1 MGSKTKPR
9 RKPGRAF
16 RKPGK
21 GRAQPPWLRAK
32 QATAKKATVKK
43 ATAKDATAKKAA
55 AKIIGENT
63 EENTGENAAQN
74 ITAASSPV
82 PLADD
87 TAGAGRKDR
96 GGGSPGEK
104 RRRSF
109 SQANL
114 EARSEGPQ
122 GAMLAAALAVPRE
135 SGYRLTHAFH
145 PYPGRFHP
153 ALPRTVLRGLLQ
165 ARRERGGANDP
176 APQVFDPFVGGG
188 TTLVEA
194 MLLGL
199 PATGNDLNPVAVM
212 VARERTRTRDAA
224 EAAAVEAET
233 RRIAEAVEA
242 LRREKNPPRANP
254 SRIHRLTPHYQPHL
268 LAELMQ
274 WLRLI
279 GMLRPGPTLETLRAV
294 FSSAVVKFSNLTSD
308 SRPEAGPPPRYPKG
322 AVTRFLVGKCRE
334 LTRAQTDLGQRLP
347 PKTPRPVL
355 LEEDARLL
363 PSVEAD
369 SISLTLTS
377 PPYPGIY
384 DYHHQHQLRMDWL
397 ELDGSALLK
406 GEVGSRREAE
416 DAASEAADAQ
426 KWGWSAG
433 LRDVLGTLARVTRPG
448 GRLVLAMG
456 DWISNGHAVD
466 ARNAIGR
473 TVLPE
478 HWSLDSSASIRR
490 AEHSRLEKKAFG
502 RRGKWEHLLLF
513 TRGGEPPKP
522 PKPPGPPPSTGKR
535 IRGKTR

>member
-1 MGSKTKPR
+1 MAPAAG
-9 RKPGRAF
+9 
-16 RKPGK
+16 
-21 GRAQPPWLRAK
+21 
-32 QATAKKATVKK
+32 
-43 ATAKDATAKKAA
+43 KAA
-55 AKIIGENT
+55 EAGQRDRA
-63 EENTGENAAQN
+63 G
-74 ITAASSPV
+74 ASS
-82 PLADD
+82 
-87 TAGAGRKDR
+87 
-96 GGGSPGEK
+96 GEK

-122 GAMLAAALAVPRE
+122 GAMLATALSVPRE

-153 ALPRTVLRGLLQ
+153 ALPRTVLRGMLQ
-165 ARRERGGANDP
+165 ARRENGGGHDP
-176 APQVFDPFVGGG
+176 TPRVLDPFVGGG

-199 PATGNDLNPVAVM
+199 PATGNDLNPVAMM
-212 VARERTRTRDAA
+212 VTRERTRTRNPT
-224 EAAAVEAET
+224 EAAAVEAEV

-279 GMLRPGPTLETLRAV
+279 DMLRPGPTRETLRAV
-294 FSSAVVKFSNLTSD
+294 FSSAVVKFSNLVSD

-334 LTRAQTDLGQRLP
+334 LTDAQRDLGERMP
-347 PKTPRPVL
+347 PRMPRPVL

-369 SISLTLTS
+369 SVSLTLTS
-377 PPYPGIY
+377 PPYPGTY

-397 ELDGSALLK
+397 ELDGSALLM
-406 GEVGSRREAE
+406 GEVSSRRDMEGGAFE
-416 DAASEAADAQ
+416 VGDAQ
-426 KWGWSAG
+426 KGGWSAG
-433 LRDVLGTLARVTRPG
+433 LRDVLRTLARVMRPG

-466 ARNAIGR
+466 AHNAIGR
-473 TVLPE
+473 TAFPE

-490 AEHSRLEKKAFG
+490 VEHSRLEKKAFG

-522 PKPPGPPPSTGKR
+522 KPPPRKTGKR

>member
-1 MGSKTKPR
+1 MGSKTKSR
-9 RKPGRAF
+9 RKPGRSF
-16 RKPGK
+16 RKPAK
-21 GRAQPPWLRAK
+21 GRAKPPWLSEK
-32 QATAKKATVKK
+32 QAPTKNI
-43 ATAKDATAKKAA
+43 A
-55 AKIIGENT
+55 AKE
-63 EENTGENAAQN
+63 AAQDN
-74 ITAASSPV
+74 TVQGITAAPAESKAAE
-82 PLADD
+82 LERKEQ
-87 TAGAGRKDR
+87 AGGPAG
-96 GGGSPGEK
+96 GK
-104 RRRSF
+104 RLRRSF

-114 EARSEGPQ
+114 DARSEGPL
-122 GAMLAAALAVPRE
+122 GAMLATALSAPRE

-153 ALPRTVLRGLLQ
+153 ALPRTVFRGMLQ
-165 ARRERGGANDP
+165 ARRENRGSSDP
-176 APQVFDPFVGGG
+176 KLHVLDPFVGGG
-188 TTLVEA
+188 TTLIEA

-212 VARERTRTRDAA
+212 VARERTRTRNKT
-224 EAAAVEAET
+224 EAAGVDKEV
-233 RRIAEAVEA
+233 RRIAEEVEA

-254 SRIHRLTPHYQPHL
+254 SRIHQLTPHYQPHL

-279 GMLRPGPTLETLRAV
+279 EMLRPGPLRETLRAV
-294 FSSAVVKFSNLTSD
+294 FSSSVVKFSNLVSD

-322 AVTRFLVGKCRE
+322 AVTRFLVGKCRQ
-334 LTRAQTDLGQRLP
+334 LTDAQIDLGQRLP
-347 PKTPRPVL
+347 PAIPRPVL

-369 SISLTLTS
+369 SVSLVLTS
-377 PPYPGIY
+377 PPYPGTY

-397 ELDGSALLK
+397 EMDGSALLM
-406 GEVGSRREAE
+406 GEVSSRREMEGGAT
-416 DAASEAADAQ
+416 EAVGAQ
-426 KWGWSAG
+426 KGGWSAG
-433 LRDVLGTLARVTRPG
+433 LRDVLGTLARVIRPG

-466 ARNAIGR
+466 AHNAIAR
-473 TVLPE
+473 TTLPE

-522 PKPPGPPPSTGKR
+522 RPPPPKTGKR